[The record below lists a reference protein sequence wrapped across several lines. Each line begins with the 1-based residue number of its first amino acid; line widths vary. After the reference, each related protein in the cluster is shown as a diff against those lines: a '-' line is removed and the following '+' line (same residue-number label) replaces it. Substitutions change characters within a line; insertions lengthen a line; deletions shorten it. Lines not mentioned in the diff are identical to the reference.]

1 MDQMQF
7 ILKIGPRHCPD
18 GSFKPDK
25 DGKNWIGV
33 KFEVPKP
40 KAILGAATRETIEP
54 GDKAWIWTHHD
65 KRRDGELRG
74 RGLVGEAAIGTV
86 KTDRTGSVTVQFSD
100 VDIRHRNLLREVV
113 EPHQEAS
120 QIVTNLFRN
129 TTSRSI
135 ALSKEQA
142 EEFAGVIAAIDPP
155 QTAERW
161 TDDELLACMLA
172 YLDML
177 GKQQAGADIVKAEY
191 RRALIAGPLNKRTD
205 GSIEFR
211 MQNLS
216 AFFATKGMPIV
227 DGYLPAKNVGRNV
240 MAVLDRLHGE
250 AGNLDASM
258 FSPTDDF
265 ENLQAK
271 SAKLSRFANII
282 SPLGNRIP
290 IRSQVTQNQFVRDP
304 TVVAAV
310 LSLADGKCEKCGAEA
325 PFVRVDDTPFLEVHH
340 VRFLA
345 EGGPDTVDNA
355 VGLCPNCHRACHYS
369 KEWEAIRS
377 GLVSSIQR
385 LIDHENRM
393 NKSEV

>member
-1 MDQMQF
+1 LGLPKMD
-7 ILKIGPRHCPD
+7 
-18 GSFKPDK
+18 
-25 DGKNWIGV
+25 
-33 KFEVPKP
+33 
-40 KAILGAATRETIEP
+40 
-54 GDKAWIWTHHD
+54 
-65 KRRDGELRG
+65 
-74 RGLVGEAAIGTV
+74 LVGRHEANPGVMMVLVI
-86 KTDRTGSVTVQFSD
+86 
-100 VDIRHRNLLREVV
+100 
-113 EPHQEAS
+113 PC
-120 QIVTNLFRN
+120 
-129 TTSRSI
+129 
-135 ALSKEQA
+135 KEQA

-290 IRSQVTQNQFVRDP
+290 IRSQVTQNQFV
-304 TVVAAV
+304 
-310 LSLADGKCEKCGAEA
+310 
-325 PFVRVDDTPFLEVHH
+325 
-340 VRFLA
+340 
-345 EGGPDTVDNA
+345 
-355 VGLCPNCHRACHYS
+355 
-369 KEWEAIRS
+369 
-377 GLVSSIQR
+377 
-385 LIDHENRM
+385 
-393 NKSEV
+393 